1 MLFLNTCCKFES
13 DLVSDRLEYCHKSVE
28 VLGPNN
34 SVIDL
39 AYWCCENMKRYKLF
53 GGPKKRIIPVC
64 NTGAYGANAACQ
76 KQIKCLHLAASQP
89 VFWGL
94 FRGVSANQDSQPLRC
109 QLWPEA
115 IGLCTRP
122 MVYTWWTHYKIKE
135 GQKLFYV
142 DNDLPKVQ
150 KPNPS
155 IQTVSV
161 PNWCPSLCS
170 PFWWEYNQM
179 YECRSCL

>member
-1 MLFLNTCCKFES
+1 MIDWNTATNLLKS
-13 DLVSDRLEYCHKSVE
+13 LDQTILWLTWLTGAVKTWRGTSSLE
-28 VLGPNN
+28 GQ
-34 SVIDL
+34 
-39 AYWCCENMKRYKLF
+39 
-53 GGPKKRIIPVC
+53 KKRIIPVC

-170 PFWWEYNQM
+170 LFWWKKNQM